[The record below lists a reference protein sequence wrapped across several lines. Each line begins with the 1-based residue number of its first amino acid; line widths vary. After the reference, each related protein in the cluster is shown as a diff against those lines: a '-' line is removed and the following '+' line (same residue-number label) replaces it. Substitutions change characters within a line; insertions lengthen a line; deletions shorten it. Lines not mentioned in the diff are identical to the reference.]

1 MRCALVRV
9 GLALALLCAATSI
22 TACGDATTG
31 PSRALGI
38 YVLRSVDGQT
48 LPYVL
53 FASGGDTT
61 SVLDESLSFSTGG
74 HATRITRTRSVVN
87 GGAAQLFSSTES
99 VAYTVDGVLIAVQ
112 TVCPPNASCVAP
124 EHGTISE
131 TELALSHGS
140 GTPVWRYARL
150 TVAVDQRR

>member
-1 MRCALVRV
+1 MRPALVRV
-9 GLALALLCAATSI
+9 GLALAVLGAAASI

-38 YVLRSVDGQT
+38 YVLRSVDGQA

-61 SVLDESLSFSTGG
+61 SVLDESLAFSTSG
-74 HATRITRTRSVVN
+74 HATRITTTRSVVS
-87 GGAAQLFSSTES
+87 GGGPAQVSSSTQS
-99 VAYTVDGVLIAVQ
+99 VTYTVDGGLIVVQ
-112 TVCPPNASCVAP
+112 AVCPPNASCVVP

-131 TELALSHGS
+131 TELALSHGA
-140 GTPVWRYARL
+140 GTPVWRYARVTL
-150 TVAVDQRR
+150 AADRR